1 VHWQRDARGAD
12 LHTRKTQK
20 KPDMNRHSPLFAE
33 LNCSPQDVA
42 LKGTAD
48 RTGRKTKHNIVTRR
62 QKKHKRI
69 FRYASTNTE
78 KIKLEEKEQAP
89 ARELGSAALGGKLP
103 GTPGAVGKKKHKRI
117 FRYAST
123 NTEKIK
129 LEEKEQAPAREL
141 GSAALGGKL
150 RGTPGAVGKKKHKTT
165 VRAPTSGQHALESK
179 YKHTCSKNARGQGV
193 LLNGCSLGSWWQKIQ
208 SASTRVS

>member
-48 RTGRKTKHNIVTRR
+48 RTGRKIKHNIVTRR

-103 GTPGAVGKKKHKRI
+103 
-117 FRYAST
+117 
-123 NTEKIK
+123 
-129 LEEKEQAPAREL
+129 
-141 GSAALGGKL
+141 
-150 RGTPGAVGKKKHKTT
+150 GTPGAVGKKKHKTT